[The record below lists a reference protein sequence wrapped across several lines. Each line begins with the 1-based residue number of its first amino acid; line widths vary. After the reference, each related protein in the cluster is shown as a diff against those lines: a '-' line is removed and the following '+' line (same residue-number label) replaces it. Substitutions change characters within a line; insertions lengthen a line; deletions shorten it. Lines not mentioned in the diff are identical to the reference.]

1 MPASKA
7 ATQPSGAVVAP
18 ARTPRVPAPRA
29 APRLFVAVAAAL
41 AAAAVYVVVVPAG
54 GVRRETAR
62 MSSLLQRQLQA
73 GVEES
78 RQLQAGVAPTYTPTA
93 AVPLPQPSVLPTY
106 EPTAASAAPSNYI
119 CSACW
124 ARSVDALDCSL

>member
-1 MPASKA
+1 M
-7 ATQPSGAVVAP
+7 AP

-78 RQLQAGVAPTYTPTA
+78 RQLQAGVPAPTYTPTA
-93 AVPLPQPSVLPTY
+93 AVPLPPPSVLPTY